1 MNRAKS
7 SIWAVAPALGIPESP
22 ALLVEKGNLWLA
34 YFQASDENLAVVR
47 FTGLIDHHL
56 MPIGDEGLGRHPYVL
71 AGLQPYSFNELVG
84 SAEIVS
90 RPYSGARHWV
100 ITFKDETLDVIART
114 GEVIASGL
122 TLASPLE
129 ALLSLQIPPIT
140 NRFPND

>member
-22 ALLVEKGNLWLA
+22 ALLVESGNLWLA
-34 YFQASDENLAVVR
+34 YFQALNESLAVVR
-47 FTGLIDHHL
+47 FTGLIDHRL

-71 AGLQPYSFNELVG
+71 AGLQPYSFNELIG
-84 SAEIVS
+84 SEETVS
-90 RPYSGARHWV
+90 RPYSSARHWV
-100 ITFKDETLDVIART
+100 VTFKDETLDVIART

-129 ALLSLQIPPIT
+129 ALLSLQIPRAT
-140 NRFPND
+140 NSFLND